1 MDSDLYPVANLIFD
15 IKIAQPIELKISF
28 FRGSDAT

>member
-1 MDSDLYPVANLIFD
+1 MGSYLYPVANLIFD
-15 IKIAQPIELKISF
+15 IKITQPIELKISF